1 MDNIV
6 NPSTGDTLHS
16 NKNVIPVWDTYRR
29 VYDTLQVLWVQTVI
43 AMNISA
49 AAQTISMCV
58 VTCETVAVS
67 CPIITKTQHTVLE
80 CFLGCVCMSF
90 HIFYTHSLV
99 IVAF

>member
-1 MDNIV
+1 MNSIV
-6 NPSTGDTLHS
+6 NSSTGDTLHS
-16 NKNVIPVWDTYRR
+16 NKNVIPVWDT
-29 VYDTLQVLWVQTVI
+29 TVM
-43 AMNISA
+43 AMNRSA
-49 AAQTISMCV
+49 AAQTIFMCV